1 MPGCAA
7 APAIFCHAGY
17 RLPASTAP
25 PPLRERLL
33 PILGWL
39 GGYRGPDF
47 AQDATAGAVTAVL
60 LVPQSMAYAVVAGL
74 PPQVGLYASV
84 LPVLI
89 YALLGSSRVMAV
101 GPVAVAAVMVAHAL
115 ATLQPATAAQSMQH
129 AMLLALMV
137 GGFLCL
143 MGLLRLG
150 ALVNLFSHPVLAG
163 FTSGA
168 AVMIILTQIPPL
180 LGLAVDGALPPF
192 ELVYRT
198 WEQLGGLNA
207 TTTLFGLTAVVLLA
221 LARAPFLRLLT
232 RLGTPARLAVALS
245 RAAPLAVVV
254 LAIVLVRSAGLD
266 VQAGVAVVGDIPAGL
281 PLPDTDFLRGPWL
294 ALMPSAALIAVIA
307 YVESVSVSKVL
318 ANRRRETLDANQEFF
333 ALGAANLAAAFS
345 AAMPVAGSFS
355 RSMVNHA
362 AGARTQ
368 MVGVVMALLVAA
380 VSLAFTEWFYHLPK
394 AILAA
399 VIVVAVSQ
407 LIDFR
412 TLRQLWGYDRWDAG
426 IFVLTFGAVLAFSIE
441 VGLVMGVFASLAL
454 FFWRAGT
461 PHLAVV
467 GRLAGSEHFR
477 NVVRHPQ
484 AQTWP
489 HLLFVRIDRS
499 LIFANAS
506 FVENFLIQQLA
517 ARPEVTDLVL
527 LCSGINQIDAS
538 AVEMLE
544 RFVEMRSDSDFQVHL
559 AEVKGPVMDR
569 LERSAL
575 LEHLSGEVFL
585 SAQDAVEVL
594 TDPATRRP
602 EAPQPPYP
610 PAATSQPP

>member
-1 MPGCAA
+1 
-7 APAIFCHAGY
+7 
-17 RLPASTAP
+17 
-25 PPLRERLL
+25 
-33 PILGWL
+33 
-39 GGYRGPDF
+39 
-47 AQDATAGAVTAVL
+47 
-60 LVPQSMAYAVVAGL
+60 MAYAVVAGL

-84 LPVLI
+84 VPVLI

-115 ATLQPATAAQSMQH
+115 ATLQPATAAESMQH
-129 AMLLALMV
+129 ATLLALMV

-168 AVMIILTQIPPL
+168 AVMIIVTQIPPL
-180 LGLAVDGALPPF
+180 LGLRLDGALPPL
-192 ELVYRT
+192 ELVGGV
-198 WEQLGGLNA
+198 WELLPDLNA
-207 TTTLFGLTAVVLLA
+207 TTTALGLVAVVLLT
-221 LARAPFLRLLT
+221 LARSPFVRLLGAMGAPE
-232 RLGTPARLAVALS
+232 RIAMALS

-254 LAIVLVRSAGLD
+254 LAIALVRGAGLD
-266 VQAGVAVVGDIPAGL
+266 IQAGVAVVGDIPTGL
-281 PLPDTDFLRGPWL
+281 PLPTTDFLRGPWL
-294 ALMPSAALIAVIA
+294 ALLPSAALIAVIA

-380 VSLAFTEWFYHLPK
+380 VSLAFTQWFYHLPK

-399 VIVVAVSQ
+399 VIVVAVAQ
-407 LIDFR
+407 LIDHR
-412 TLRQLWGYDRWDAG
+412 TFRQLWRYDRWDAG
-426 IFVLTFGAVLAFSIE
+426 IFALTFWAVLMFSIE
-441 VGLVMGVFASLAL
+441 AGLLTGVVASLAL

-461 PHLAVV
+461 PHLVVV
-467 GRLAGSEHFR
+467 GRVAGSEHFR
-477 NVVRHPQ
+477 GVARHPYV
-484 AQTWP
+484 QTWP
-489 HLLFVRIDRS
+489 HVLFVRIDRS

-506 FVENFLIQQLA
+506 FVENFLIDELA

-544 RFVEMRSDSDFQVHL
+544 RFVEMRSDSDLQVHL

-585 SAQDAVEVL
+585 SAQGAVKAL
-594 TDPATRRP
+594 TDPAVRRS
-602 EAPQPPYP
+602 EAPQSAQSS
-610 PAATSQPP
+610 AAQSHTP